1 MATLL
6 SSLGIGFLVT
16 FVLFLAYSYLQD
28 KRRNPAGLPYPPGPK
43 GYPIIGNLFDIPNA
57 FIYKRFREMSREL
70 SERPLHRELSP
81 SMLTNLRMQILT
93 SSIYKYSGSI
103 SLYATAKE
111 SQTTFLING
120 HPFIQIGKTAPI
132 QLLMKTM
139 PLITFTQAASSDD
152 G

>member
-16 FVLFLAYSYLQD
+16 VVLFFAYSHIQN

-70 SERPLHRELSP
+70 SERPSCRDASFFSDESP
-81 SMLTNLRMQILT
+81 HPDSDIIHLQVFGFHLIVCNSKGVADDLLDKR
-93 SSIYKYSGSI
+93 SSIY
-103 SLYATAKE
+103 
-111 SQTTFLING
+111 
-120 HPFIQIGKTAPI
+120 
-132 QLLMKTM
+132 
-139 PLITFTQAASSDD
+139 SDR
-152 G
+152 